1 MKQKSN
7 KHQKI
12 LIIIFLVVI
21 GFLLM
26 PIKQSC
32 KVPGY
37 SCAYLG
43 DNGEVCYVYDLQPIF
58 ISILEGYFSEDLS
71 FKFKTDEM
79 CYQSF

>member
-1 MKQKSN
+1 MKQKNN
-7 KHQKI
+7 KNRKI
-12 LIIIFLVVI
+12 LIVITLVVI

-43 DNGEVCYVYDLQPIF
+43 DDGEVCYIYDLQPIF
-58 ISILEGYFSEDLS
+58 ISILEGYFSKDFPL
-71 FKFKTDEM
+71 KFRSGEE
-79 CYQSF
+79 CY